1 MNERIG
7 VTPDGTVYDTVTG
20 EVLEDT
26 YPPDV
31 PRRVYAITG
40 LDMARK
46 AAGYL
51 AETEARCRDD
61 EAHAR
66 RVVEELEKRLEMA
79 RAALEKNPLRK
90 RADFYRAALV
100 RWVEENPAG
109 ALRGLGK
116 KRSFEIA
123 TTAGP
128 VRIGVR
134 NSPEKLVLSRAL
146 GNSEA
151 KKRLLAWAKEQQAL
165 PEGFQP
171 LFLKV
176 EVVDVDAVKRFAKLV
191 SVGVPD
197 GMELLE
203 ERDEGYVEV
212 DT

>member
-1 MNERIG
+1 MNKRIG

-31 PRRVYAITG
+31 PRRVYAITS

-46 AAGYL
+46 AACYL
-51 AETEARCRDD
+51 AETEARCRED
-61 EAHAR
+61 EAHAE
-66 RVVEELEKRLEMA
+66 RVVEELEKRLELA
-79 RAALEKNPLRK
+79 RAALEKNPLRR

-100 RWVEENPAG
+100 RWVEENTAE

-134 NSPEKLVLSRAL
+134 KSPERLVLSRVL
-146 GNSEA
+146 GSAEA
-151 KKRLLAWAKEQQAL
+151 KKRLLAWAKKRPL
-165 PEGFQP
+165 PQDFQP
-171 LFLKV
+171 LV
-176 EVVDVDAVKRFAKLV
+176 ETVEEVNVEAVKRYAKLV
-191 SVGVPD
+191 PVGVPD
-197 GMELLE
+197 GMERLE

-212 DT
+212 AS

>member
-31 PRRVYAITG
+31 PRRVYAITS

-51 AETEARCRDD
+51 AETEARCRED
-61 EAHAR
+61 EAHAE
-66 RVVEELEKRLEMA
+66 RVVEELEKRLELA
-79 RAALEKNPLRK
+79 HAAIEKNPLRR

-100 RWVEENPAG
+100 RWVEENTG
-109 ALRGLGK
+109 EALRGLGK

-134 NSPEKLVLSRAL
+134 KSPEKLVLSRAM
-146 GNSEA
+146 NDFEA
-151 KKRLLAWAKEQQAL
+151 KRRLLAWAKEQVV
-165 PEGFQP
+165 PEGCTP
-171 LFLKV
+171 LV
-176 EVVDVDAVKRFAKLV
+176 ETREEVSVSAVKHFAKLAD
-191 SVGVPD
+191 VGVPD
-197 GMELLE
+197 GMERLE

-212 DT
+212 AS